1 MTNSGNVFV
10 SGEAL
15 PAIGP
20 GMVAQPRGN
29 MVAQPRGNMVAQP
42 RGNMVA
48 NHRSLFTG
56 NASPTTLRGR

>member
-29 MVAQPRGNMVAQP
+29 MVA
-42 RGNMVA
+42 